1 VSKGKNM
8 RIRDIS
14 IKNKLL
20 LLAVLP
26 VVVIVYLMSGEIFKN
41 YETKNNI
48 QRLQKQVKFA
58 EYISLTLHELQKER
72 ALSVAFLN
80 HPDTDALHLLKEQ
93 HQKSDKIIGQ
103 ASHYMS
109 SVDIS
114 SYAKSFQKRIG
125 KVVKTVKKIPAK
137 REEILSLSMKI
148 PATMSFYSNIDK
160 KMMKIVSEV
169 VRMSDDNYLTSSLA
183 SFYNFLQA
191 KEKLGLEK
199 SLVNTALLNN
209 AFENVEYKRFLA
221 TLSEQ
226 AAYLN
231 AFTSISNEKISKIY
245 SQKRKDKSFED
256 VRSMRG
262 DIYEFAESGGFSIT
276 PAEWSNA
283 IDKKFTLFKELEDI
297 IMHDINTYT
306 EELLAK
312 INAKLMA
319 EVIFTLVLTIILIL
333 LSSFVA
339 KNIIK
344 KINLLK
350 DTIENIA
357 TTKNLNTKID
367 TSSQDE
373 LGVISSALALLV
385 SQMKE
390 VIVEAQKGTV
400 GNAQASVEMNTLFAH
415 VAQNMEDESQL
426 VERTSQEVNTLQ
438 ESLTASTQSAQ
449 TTQEN
454 INVAQSNIENAKS
467 EILAMIEEMDRNSE
481 SEVMIAGR
489 LNQLAVDAEQVKSVL
504 SVISDI
510 ADQTNLLALNAAIE
524 AARAGEHGRGFA
536 VVADEVRQLAERTQ
550 KSLGEINASIGVIVQ
565 SIIDASGEMNQSV
578 ENIQSISNRSA
589 VVQEEL
595 DSVSTVMDSTIASVQ
610 DSTSTIAESSTKMS
624 TLLDAMQEI
633 KSISNDNGKNI
644 DNASQTTQK
653 LKTMATELKET
664 LSAFE
669 A

>member
-1 VSKGKNM
+1 M
-8 RIRDIS
+8 RIKNIS
-14 IKNKLL
+14 IKSKLL

-26 VVVIVYLMSGEIFKN
+26 IVVIVYLMSGEILKN
-41 YETKNNI
+41 YEIKNNI
-48 QRLQKQVKFA
+48 QTLEKEVKFA
-58 EYISLTLHELQKER
+58 EYISLTLDELQKER
-72 ALSVAFLN
+72 ALSIGFLN
-80 HPDTDALHLLKEQ
+80 HSDVASAALLKAQ
-93 HQKSDKIIGQ
+93 YTQSDKIISE
-103 ASHYMS
+103 ASHYMA

-114 SYAKSFQKRIG
+114 NYSKSFQKRIA
-125 KVVKTVKKIPAK
+125 KVVKAIKKIPAK
-137 REEILSLSMKI
+137 REKILASSMSI
-148 PATMSFYSNIDK
+148 PSTMSFYSNVDK

-169 VRMSDDNYLTSSLA
+169 VRMSDDNYLTSALA

-191 KEKLGLEK
+191 KEKLGTEK

-209 AFENVEYKRFLA
+209 TFEKVAYKRFLA

-231 AFTSISNEKISKIY
+231 AFNSISNEKISKIY

-276 PAEWSNA
+276 SAQWSDA
-283 IDKKFTLFKELEDI
+283 IDKKLTLFKEVEDI
-297 IMHDINTYT
+297 IMHDINAYT
-306 EELLAK
+306 KELLAK
-312 INAKLMA
+312 TNAKLMA
-319 EVIFTLVLTIILIL
+319 EAIFTLVLMVGLVL
-333 LSSFVA
+333 LSLFVA
-339 KNIIK
+339 KNIIQ
-344 KINLLK
+344 KINALK
-350 DTIENIA
+350 DTMENIA
-357 TTKNLNTKID
+357 STKNLNTKID

-373 LGVISSALALLV
+373 LGMISSALALLV

-390 VIVEAQKGTV
+390 VIVEAQNGTI
-400 GNAQASVEMNTLFAH
+400 GNAQASVEMNTLFSH
-415 VAQNMEDESQL
+415 VVQNMENESQL
-426 VERTSQEVNTLQ
+426 VEKTSQEVNTLQ
-438 ESLTASTQSAQ
+438 ESLMASTQSAQ
-449 TTQEN
+449 STQEN

-467 EILAMIEEMDRNSE
+467 EILAMIEEMDSNTE
-481 SEVMIAGR
+481 SEIMIAGR
-489 LNQLAVDAEQVKSVL
+489 LNQLAIDAEQVKSVL

-550 KSLGEINASIGVIVQ
+550 KSLGEINATIGVIVQ

-589 VVQEEL
+589 SVQEEL
-595 DSVSTVMDSTIASVQ
+595 DSISVVMDNTISSVQ
-610 DSTSTIAESSTKMS
+610 ESTSTIAESSNKMN
-624 TLLDAMQEI
+624 TLLETMQEI
-633 KSISNDNGKNI
+633 QTISNDNGKSI

-653 LKTMATELKET
+653 LSTMATELKET